1 MSAPGSESVGASLAA
16 AQLTE
21 PAWVRNG
28 SAQVQR
34 EYALG
39 LEFERLLVQQLATS
53 MTETAE
59 PSGEG
64 EEGGQSSSGGATSV
78 LSSMLP
84 GALAQGVVNGGGLG
98 LAAEL
103 TRGLE
108 GTTGGATTAPS
119 GATTAPSGGATAAPS
134 GGVEADLTGG
144 ARA

>member
-1 MSAPGSESVGASLAA
+1 MSAPGPEPVTAALGA
-16 AQLTE
+16 AQASQ

-28 SAQVQR
+28 SAEVQR

-53 MTETAE
+53 LSETAD

-64 EEGGQSSSGGATSV
+64 GGENGEGGSGGATST

-84 GALAQGVVNGGGLG
+84 GALADGVVSGGGLG

-103 TRGLE
+103 AKGMSAQAGAGSE
-108 GTTGGATTAPS
+108 QAGAT
-119 GATTAPSGGATAAPS
+119 GATQPS
-134 GGVEADLTGG
+134 GGVEAGSTGG
-144 ARA
+144 AQA

>member
-1 MSAPGSESVGASLAA
+1 MSAPGSDSVGAALGA
-16 AQLTE
+16 AQASE

-28 SAQVQR
+28 SAEVQR

-53 MTETAE
+53 LTETTE
-59 PSGEG
+59 PAGEG
-64 EEGGQSSSGGATSV
+64 EGETSEGGSGGTTST

-84 GALAQGVVNGGGLG
+84 GALADGVVNGGGLG

-103 TRGLE
+103 AKGMQAQA
-108 GTTGGATTAPS
+108 GSGASPQGDAGAT
-119 GATTAPSGGATAAPS
+119 APS
-134 GGVEADLTGG
+134 GGVEAGSTGG

>member
-1 MSAPGSESVGASLAA
+1 MSAPGSESVGAPLAA
-16 AQLTE
+16 AQLSE

-53 MTETAE
+53 MTETTE

-64 EEGGQSSSGGATSV
+64 EERQQGGSGGATSV

-84 GALAQGVVNGGGLG
+84 GALAQGAVNGGGLG

-108 GTTGGATTAPS
+108 GTTGAASGAATSAPS
-119 GATTAPSGGATAAPS
+119 GPATTAPS

>member
-1 MSAPGSESVGASLAA
+1 MSAPGPEPVAASLAA
-16 AQLTE
+16 AQVSE

-53 MTETAE
+53 LTETTE
-59 PSGEG
+59 PADEGEG
-64 EEGGQSSSGGATSV
+64 QEGGSGGATSV

-84 GALAQGVVNGGGLG
+84 GALADGVVGGGGLG

-103 TRGLE
+103 AKGMQ
-108 GTTGGATTAPS
+108 GTAGASSKGSA
-119 GATTAPSGGATAAPS
+119 AAPS
-134 GGVEADLTGG
+134 GGVEADVTGG

>member
-1 MSAPGSESVGASLAA
+1 MSAPGSEAVGASPAA
-16 AQLTE
+16 TDVTQ

-53 MTETAE
+53 LTETTE
-59 PSGEG
+59 PQGEG
-64 EEGGQSSSGGATSV
+64 ESQEGGSGGATSV
-78 LSSMLP
+78 LSNMVP
-84 GALAQGVVNGGGLG
+84 GALADGVVNGGGLG

-103 TRGLE
+103 AKGMQ
-108 GTTGGATTAPS
+108 GTTATS
-119 GATTAPSGGATAAPS
+119 SKGSSTTPA
-134 GGVEADLTGG
+134 GGVEAGHESG

>member
-1 MSAPGSESVGASLAA
+1 MSAPGSEAVGAVPAA
-16 AQLTE
+16 TDVTQ

-53 MTETAE
+53 LTETTE
-59 PSGEG
+59 PPGEG
-64 EEGGQSSSGGATSV
+64 ETREGGSGGATSV
-78 LSSMLP
+78 LSNMLP
-84 GALAQGVVNGGGLG
+84 GALADGVVNGGGLG

-103 TRGLE
+103 AKGMQP
-108 GTTGGATTAPS
+108 TTATS
-119 GATTAPSGGATAAPS
+119 SKGSATAPS
-134 GGVEADLTGG
+134 GGVEAGRGSG